1 LEQFRVFSFIVV
13 GLLWRLPLY
22 FGVHWTLYLQLVG
35 VETVL
40 GMLQDLLAQFC
51 HLQIVVVLHVAKYR
65 VHQSRNLLVV
75 TLLIDLS

>member
-1 LEQFRVFSFIVV
+1 LEQFRVFSFIAV

-22 FGVHWTLYLQLVG
+22 FGVHWSFYLQLVG

-40 GMLQDLLAQFC
+40 GMLEDLLAQSYY
-51 HLQIVVVLHVAKYR
+51 LQIVVVLHVAKYR

-75 TLLIDLS
+75 ALLIDLS